1 MAAMAFAR
9 FMARQL
15 ARPSGLFGRL
25 CLAPLWNRRNSA
37 LNDIAFDQLVVR
49 TDDRVIEIGF
59 GGGYLLDRIAQVATD
74 GFLAGVD
81 ASQTMAVSAPTG
93 HIRGA

>member
-25 CLAPLWNRRNSA
+25 FLAPLWNRRNSA